1 MNTQITEIL
10 TTRVAELERSC
21 DKFSMQI
28 EYLQHTIYHLLKN
41 TLGEDAESIRLH
53 HNMMCFGKPIKTHHM
68 IDTDDDDSDR
78 QDADNDTDAP
88 DGYNDSDIE
97 SYNSDNQDILD
108 IPDIQDMPDIQERPE
123 RPNNYNDVDSD

>member
-108 IPDIQDMPDIQERPE
+108 IPDIQERPE